1 MALTTCKE
9 CGKEISGSA
18 KACPHCGVAAPGKKH
33 ISGGAGLLV
42 IVGALLL
49 FNHLGGEKKT
59 AVATAP
65 AVVVEKT
72 SEQIRAEEV
81 QKCFSSRDGS
91 HDELTRTIK
100 AGMKNPDSYKHVET
114 RYVDNGT
121 HLLVVT
127 QYRGTNSFGAVVT
140 ETISAETLLNCQVK
154 RILKE

>member
-1 MALTTCKE
+1 VFLFIFAGIFLLANFS
-9 CGKEISGSA
+9 GKPV
-18 KACPHCGVAAPGKKH
+18 K
-33 ISGGAGLLV
+33 
-42 IVGALLL
+42 
-49 FNHLGGEKKT
+49 
-59 AVATAP
+59 VATP
-65 AVVVEKT
+65 QPPVPVEKT

-81 QKCFSSRDGS
+81 QKCFSSWGGS

-100 AGMKNPDSYKHVET
+100 AGMKNPDSYKHVAT

-140 ETISAETLLNCQVK
+140 ETISAETLLSCQVK